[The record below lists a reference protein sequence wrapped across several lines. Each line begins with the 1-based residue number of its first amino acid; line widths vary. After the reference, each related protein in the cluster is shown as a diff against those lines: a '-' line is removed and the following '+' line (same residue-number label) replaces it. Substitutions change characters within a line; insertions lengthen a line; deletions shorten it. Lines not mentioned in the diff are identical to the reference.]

1 MREFKAAAWP
11 VALKVVSAVGT
22 LLVCGVGWGA
32 YRVIPPVGGF
42 TQRFGTG
49 VACIPPAIVIGALL
63 FVVRSYAVSGGHLAI
78 RRLCWSTTIPLLGIH
93 EAYHDPAAIKGSL
106 RIWGNGGLF
115 GITGYF
121 WNKNLGRFRIFATDP
136 RRAVV
141 LKLHDRTVVVSPAEP
156 EAFLEE
162 LALLFPRLRHPE
174 NRGELPR

>member
-1 MREFKAAAWP
+1 MPFGGEWAVEGPVMIRAAKTLGA
-11 VALKVVSAVGT
+11 SVGQT
-22 LLVCGVGWGA
+22 
-32 YRVIPPVGGF
+32 
-42 TQRFGTG
+42 TMG
-49 VACIPPAIVIGALL
+49 VAYGNMVGNMFQPFWA
-63 FVVRSYAVSGGHLAI
+63 
-78 RRLCWSTTIPLLGIH
+78 IPLLGIH

-162 LALLFPRLRHPE
+162 LALLFPRLRRPE
-174 NRGELPR
+174 NRGELPH